1 MVTLHVLLRVSLSP
15 TNTSAD
21 LFITTALIGG
31 TQIVNWWNGN
41 EETGEVRS
49 TTDCELDE
57 NSDCE
62 LDNSLARN
70 ALSRTTCSYPTL
82 VYIHMPELRS

>member
-1 MVTLHVLLRVSLSP
+1 MVNLHVLLRVSLSP

-49 TTDCELDE
+49 TTDCELED
-57 NSDCE
+57 
-62 LDNSLARN
+62 
-70 ALSRTTCSYPTL
+70 T
-82 VYIHMPELRS
+82 